1 MNKIVLDHYQLAQ
14 IKLFLRNKTKY
25 EEDVLDELLDH
36 FACKV
41 EEFIEK
47 DSYLIMQTKLQ
58 TQE

>member
-1 MNKIVLDHYQLAQ
+1 MNNIALNQYQLAQ
-14 IKLFLRNKTKY
+14 IKQFLRDKTKH

>member
-1 MNKIVLDHYQLAQ
+1 MHNIALNQYQLAQ
-14 IKLFLRNKTKY
+14 IKQFLRDKTKY

-47 DSYLIMQTKLQ
+47 GSYLIMQTKLQ
-58 TQE
+58 TQ